1 MSKFIPARPFGGFE
15 DFDEVSAKQWKQQ
28 IQYDLKGADYN
39 ESLVWQSPEGVH
51 VKPFYHLDD
60 FEEDFSPIPGQ
71 PETWKIAQKIF
82 IDDETI
88 ANNIALDALNRG
100 AEAIIFTAD
109 EDFDIKAVFKNF
121 PFEKS
126 SIYFNLKFLSE
137 AFYSK
142 LIKFFSNLPTNS
154 VGEKPSVFY
163 NIDIIGNL
171 ARTGNWFFNMK
182 KDQELLDALFQ
193 KNSKENL
200 IAVDTT
206 LYQNAGANIVQQL
219 AYALAHANE
228 YLNHLCQPEPIET
241 SRSSAQSSAQSM
253 ESGTPGDVQNLN
265 ITFHLATG
273 PNYFFEI
280 AKIRALRK
288 LYATLA
294 KEYAVKETCHV
305 LATPSK
311 RNKTIYDYNI
321 NLLRSTT
328 ECMSAV
334 LGGADT
340 ICNLPYDALYHKS
353 NEFGERISRNQL
365 LILKHESYFD
375 TVSNPADG
383 TYYIE
388 SVTDELAE
396 KVLQLFKDIEANG
409 GFLQQLK
416 EGTIQKKIKESADK
430 EQQLF
435 DNGEIKLLGTNYH
448 PNKNDRMKD
457 DLELFPFVKNNPV
470 KTLIPPIVERRIAEI
485 TEQERLKQES

>member
-1 MSKFIPARPFGGFE
+1 MSKFLFE

-39 ESLVWQSPEGVH
+39 ETLIWKSSEGVN
-51 VKPFYHLDD
+51 VKPFYHQDD
-60 FEEDFSPIPGQ
+60 FKQDFQSIPGQ
-71 PETWKIAQKIF
+71 PESWKIAQKIF
-82 IDDETI
+82 IDDERI
-88 ANNIALDALNRG
+88 ANAIALDAVNRG
-100 AEAIIFTAD
+100 AEAIIFSAA
-109 EDFDIKAVFKNF
+109 EDFDPRTVFKNY
-121 PFEKS
+121 PFES
-126 SIYFNLKFLSE
+126 ASIYFNLTFLSE

-142 LIKFFSNLPTNS
+142 LIKFFSSKNAT
-154 VGEKPSVFY
+154 VYY
-163 NIDIIGNL
+163 NIDLIGNL
-171 ARTGNWFFNMK
+171 SRTGNWFHNLK
-182 KDQELLDALFQ
+182 KDHEILDTIFQ
-193 KNSKENL
+193 KHESENL
-200 IAVDTT
+200 LSIDTT

-228 YLNHLCQPEPIET
+228 YLNHICQPER
-241 SRSSAQSSAQSM
+241 SRRPA
-253 ESGTPGDVQNLN
+253 EVNNLY
-265 ITFHLATG
+265 ITFKLATG

-288 LYATLA
+288 LYAILA
-294 KEYAVKETCHV
+294 KEYGLNETCHI

-311 RNKTIYDYNI
+311 RNKTLYDYNV

-340 ICNLPYDALYHKS
+340 VCNMPYDELYHKS

-388 SVTDELAE
+388 SLTDELAE
-396 KVLQLFKDIEANG
+396 KALQLFKEIEKG
-409 GFLQQLK
+409 GGILQQLK
-416 EGTIQKKIKESADK
+416 EGTIQKKIKESAEK

-435 DNGEIKLLGTNYH
+435 DSGELKLLGTNYH

-457 DLELFPFVKNNPV
+457 DLELFPFVKHNPV
-470 KTLIPPIVERRIAEI
+470 KTLIAPIIEKRIAEKV
-485 TEQERLKQES
+485 EQERLSNE

>member
-1 MSKFIPARPFGGFE
+1 MSKFLFE

-39 ESLVWQSPEGVH
+39 ETLIWQSPEGVN
-51 VKPFYHLDD
+51 VKPFYHEDD
-60 FEEDFSPIPGQ
+60 FKEDFQPIPGQ
-71 PETWKIAQKIF
+71 PQSWNIAQKIF
-82 IDDETI
+82 IDDENI
-88 ANNIALDALNRG
+88 AQAIALDALNRG
-100 AEAIIFTAD
+100 AEAIIFTAA
-109 EDFDIKAVFKNF
+109 EDFDPRTVFKDF
-121 PFEKS
+121 PFETA
-126 SIYFNLKFLSE
+126 SIYFKLTFLSE

-142 LIKFFSNLPTNS
+142 LIKFFT
-154 VGEKPSVFY
+154 EKNATVYY
-163 NIDIIGNL
+163 NIDLIGNL
-171 ARTGNWFFNMK
+171 ARTGNWFHNLK
-182 KDQELLDALFQ
+182 KDHEILDTIFEKYPKQNLLSVDA
-193 KNSKENL
+193 
-200 IAVDTT
+200 T

-219 AYALAHANE
+219 AYALAHATE
-228 YLNHLCQPEPIET
+228 YLNHISLSEAVQTNVPSSVVE
-241 SRSSAQSSAQSM
+241 RSLM
-253 ESGTPGDVQNLN
+253 
-265 ITFHLATG
+265 TFQLSTG

-294 KEYAVKETCHV
+294 KEYGTRETCNII
-305 LATPSK
+305 ATPSK
-311 RNKTIYDYNI
+311 RNKTLYDYNV

-340 ICNLPYDALYHKS
+340 VCNMPYDALYHKS

-388 SVTDELAE
+388 SLAEELAG
-396 KVLQLFKDIEANG
+396 KALHLFKEIEKGG

-416 EGTIQKKIKESADK
+416 DGTVQKKIKESAEK

-435 DNGEIKLLGTNYH
+435 DSGELKLLGTNYH
-448 PNKNDRMKD
+448 PNNNDRMKD
-457 DLELFPFVKNNPV
+457 DLELFPFVKHNPV
-470 KTLIPPIVERRIAEI
+470 KTLIAPIVEKRISEI
-485 TEQERLKQES
+485 TEQERLKLES